1 MVLDQRKEK
10 GGDLPNPAGDQD
22 ISNSDFFLKKKET
35 FLTAFSVIL
44 DGQGKVSFYKRTP
57 NVSIA

>member
-22 ISNSDFFLKKKET
+22 ISNSVFFLKKET
-35 FLTAFSVIL
+35 FITAFSVIL

>member
-10 GGDLPNPAGDQD
+10 GGDPPNPAGDQD
-22 ISNSDFFLKKKET
+22 ISNSDFFKKKET